1 MSILKTELFARIPNG
16 NPEQVKK
23 LLADEMKDFN
33 KKIIV
38 LDDDPTGVQTVNG
51 IHVYTDWSPESIADG
66 FAEDNSI
73 FFILTNSRAFSAAH
87 TQEVHQIIA
96 ERILAEAKKTGKDF
110 MIISRSDS
118 TLRGHYPLE
127 TDTLRK
133 TLEGEHNGLIDGE
146 VLMPFF
152 KEGGRFTIGNIHYVQ
167 EGDNLVPAGDTE
179 FAKDKTFGYTASEM
193 GAYIEEKT
201 KGLYKASDTTYISL
215 DDLRNLRVDAIE
227 KQLMEVKDFNKVIV
241 NAVDFRKMP
250 LIEWQKHVN
259 GP

>member
-1 MSILKTELFARIPNG
+1 
-16 NPEQVKK
+16 
-23 LLADEMKDFN
+23 
-33 KKIIV
+33 
-38 LDDDPTGVQTVNG
+38 
-51 IHVYTDWSPESIADG
+51 
-66 FAEDNSI
+66 
-73 FFILTNSRAFSAAH
+73 
-87 TQEVHQIIA
+87 
-96 ERILAEAKKTGKDF
+96 

-133 TLEGEHNGLIDGE
+133 TLEGEHHGLIDGE

-201 KGLYKASDTTYISL
+201 KGAYKAADTTYISL
-215 DDLRNLRVDAIE
+215 EDLRNLRVDAIE
-227 KQLMEVKDFNKVIV
+227 KQLMAVKDFNKVIV
-241 NAVDFRKMP
+241 NAVDYEDVQVFAIAMIRALKAGKNFLFRTAAAWPKVIGNVP
-250 LIEWQKHVN
+250 DKALLQKKN
-259 GP
+259 SL